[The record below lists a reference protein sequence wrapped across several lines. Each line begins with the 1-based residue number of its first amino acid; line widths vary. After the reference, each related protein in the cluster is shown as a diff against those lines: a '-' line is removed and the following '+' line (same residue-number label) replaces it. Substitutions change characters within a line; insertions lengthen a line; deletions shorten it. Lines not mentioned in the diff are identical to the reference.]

1 MLLFAE
7 HVAWGFK
14 YILLRTG
21 LFQAEG
27 KTQWLKNPGGFG
39 EQQVVPLVWGGD
51 DADQWVEVQ
60 LYRDTTKCQ
69 AVRTF
74 PSRLRMVERFARKFL
89 FSFCL
94 S

>member
-7 HVAWGFK
+7 RVAWGFK

-39 EQQVVPLVWGGD
+39 EQQVVPLVWGGHE
-51 DADQWVEVQ
+51 ADQWVEVQ
-60 LYRDTTKCQ
+60 LYRDTTKCPDVPQ
-69 AVRTF
+69 PPQDGREVC
-74 PSRLRMVERFARKFL
+74 P
-89 FSFCL
+89 
-94 S
+94 